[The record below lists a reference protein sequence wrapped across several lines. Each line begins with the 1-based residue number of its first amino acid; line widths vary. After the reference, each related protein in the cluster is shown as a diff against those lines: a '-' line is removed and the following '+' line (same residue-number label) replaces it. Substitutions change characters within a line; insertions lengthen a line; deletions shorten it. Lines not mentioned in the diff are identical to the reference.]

1 MDIFVF
7 TKPDCRWKVIIMTR
21 WLKNAKNILYKIII
35 LCTDWLRIMRKGQK
49 LIKTVFHKF
58 YSGSGEDASQ
68 LFNPFN
74 LKTLDDEVI
83 RSVIGHIH
91 DMSDE
96 EFDKIITTT
105 NWPK

>member
-1 MDIFVF
+1 
-7 TKPDCRWKVIIMTR
+7 
-21 WLKNAKNILYKIII
+21 
-35 LCTDWLRIMRKGQK
+35 MRKGSK
-49 LIKTVFHKF
+49 INKTVFHKF

-83 RSVIGHIH
+83 RLVIGNIH

-96 EFDKIITTT
+96 EFDKIITNRDFTS
-105 NWPK
+105 